1 MLELDLRKINNE
13 CILILNAIIV
23 LIIKKYFKVIT
34 YIKYICTIIYLTNN
48 NKNMYTIPLFPLNMV
63 VLPFE
68 KVPLHI
74 FEPRYKKMIDESLK
88 NNTPFGIVSKNNGSV
103 DSVGCSLK
111 VTKVIKRYEN
121 GEYDLIATGDKC
133 FQVIERSKIN
143 DLWFGNVEYMKRPA
157 IEDRN
162 ILKSVQNK
170 YLELLIKLKNEN
182 NFEFLMD
189 KDISFQFLTGI
200 LLPIEIKRHILIL
213 DNETKRLIYI
223 NDLFKKILSQKI
235 QNTENN
241 FPKA

>member
-1 MLELDLRKINNE
+1 MDLKKINSE
-13 CILILNAIIV
+13 WILILNAIDV

-34 YIKYICTIIYLTNN
+34 YIKYICTTNYLTINN
-48 NKNMYTIPLFPLNMV
+48 IIMYTIPLFPLNMV

-68 KVPLHI
+68 QVPLHI

-111 VTKVIKRYEN
+111 VTKIIKHYES

-143 DLWFGNVEYMKRPA
+143 DLWVGNIEYMKTPE
-157 IEDRN
+157 IEDKN

-170 YLELLIKLKNEN
+170 YLELLIKIKNEK

-189 KDISFQFLTGI
+189 KDISFKFLIGI
-200 LLPIEIKRHILIL
+200 SLPTEIKRSIIML
-213 DNETKRLIYI
+213 DNETKRLFYI
-223 NDLFKKILSQKI
+223 NDLFKKILSQNI
-235 QNTENN
+235 QNTKNN
-241 FPKA
+241 FPEA

>member
-1 MLELDLRKINNE
+1 M
-13 CILILNAIIV
+13 ILNAIDV

-34 YIKYICTIIYLTNN
+34 YIKYICTTLYLTINN
-48 NKNMYTIPLFPLNMV
+48 IIMYTIPLFPLNMV

-68 KVPLHI
+68 QVPLHI

-88 NNTPFGIVSKNNGSV
+88 NNTPFGIVSKKNGSV

-111 VTKVIKRYEN
+111 VTKIIKHYES

-143 DLWFGNVEYMKRPA
+143 DLWVGNIEYMKTPE
-157 IEDRN
+157 IEDKN
-162 ILKSVQNK
+162 ILKSVQNN
-170 YLELLIKLKNEN
+170 YLELLIKLKNEK
-182 NFEFLMD
+182 NFELLMD
-189 KDISFQFLTGI
+189 KNISFQFLTGI
-200 LLPIEIKRHILIL
+200 SLPTDIKRSILML

-241 FPKA
+241 LPEA

>member
-1 MLELDLRKINNE
+1 
-13 CILILNAIIV
+13 
-23 LIIKKYFKVIT
+23 
-34 YIKYICTIIYLTNN
+34 
-48 NKNMYTIPLFPLNMV
+48 MYTIPLFPLNMV

-68 KVPLHI
+68 QVPLHI

-111 VTKVIKRYEN
+111 VTKVIKHYEN
-121 GEYDLIATGDKC
+121 GEYDLIATGDRW
-133 FQVIERSKIN
+133 FQLIERSKIN
-143 DLWFGNVEYMKRPA
+143 DLWVGNIEYMKTPE
-157 IEDRN
+157 IEDKN

-170 YLELLIKLKNEN
+170 YLELLIKLKNEK
-182 NFEFLMD
+182 NFELLMN

-200 LLPIEIKRHILIL
+200 SLPIDIKRSILML

-241 FPKA
+241 FPEA

>member
-1 MLELDLRKINNE
+1 
-13 CILILNAIIV
+13 
-23 LIIKKYFKVIT
+23 
-34 YIKYICTIIYLTNN
+34 
-48 NKNMYTIPLFPLNMV
+48 MYTIPLFPLNMV

-68 KVPLHI
+68 QVPLHI

-88 NNTPFGIVSKNNGSV
+88 NNTPFGIVSKSNGSV

-111 VTKVIKRYEN
+111 VTKIIKHYAS
-121 GEYDLIATGDKC
+121 GEYDLIATGDRC
-133 FQVIERSKIN
+133 FQVIKRSKIN
-143 DLWFGNVEYMKRPA
+143 DLWVGNIEYMKTPE
-157 IEDRN
+157 IEDKN

-170 YLELLIKLKNEN
+170 YLELLIKLKNEK
-182 NFEFLMD
+182 NFELLMD

-200 LLPIEIKRHILIL
+200 SLPIDIKRSILML

-241 FPKA
+241 FPEA

>member
-1 MLELDLRKINNE
+1 
-13 CILILNAIIV
+13 
-23 LIIKKYFKVIT
+23 
-34 YIKYICTIIYLTNN
+34 
-48 NKNMYTIPLFPLNMV
+48 MYTIPLFPLKMV

-68 KVPLHI
+68 QVPLHI

-111 VTKVIKRYEN
+111 VTKIIKHYES

-143 DLWFGNVEYMKRPA
+143 DLWIGNIEYMKTPE
-157 IEDRN
+157 IEDKN
-162 ILKSVQNK
+162 ILKSVQSK
-170 YLELLIKLKNEN
+170 YLELLVKLKNEK
-182 NFEFLMD
+182 NFELLMD

-200 LLPIEIKRHILIL
+200 SLPIDIKRSILML

-241 FPKA
+241 FPEA

>member
-1 MLELDLRKINNE
+1 
-13 CILILNAIIV
+13 
-23 LIIKKYFKVIT
+23 
-34 YIKYICTIIYLTNN
+34 
-48 NKNMYTIPLFPLNMV
+48 MV

-68 KVPLHI
+68 QVPLHI

-103 DSVGCSLK
+103 DSIGCSLK
-111 VTKVIKRYEN
+111 VTKIINHYKS

-133 FQVIERSKIN
+133 FQVIERSKVN
-143 DLWFGNVEYMKRPA
+143 GLWVGNIEYMKTPE
-157 IEDRN
+157 IEDKN

-170 YLELLIKLKNEN
+170 YLELLIKLKNEK

-200 LLPIEIKRHILIL
+200 SLPIDIKRSILML
-213 DNETKRLIYI
+213 DNETKRLVYI

-241 FPKA
+241 FPEA

>member
-1 MLELDLRKINNE
+1 
-13 CILILNAIIV
+13 
-23 LIIKKYFKVIT
+23 
-34 YIKYICTIIYLTNN
+34 
-48 NKNMYTIPLFPLNMV
+48 MYTIPLFPLNMV

-68 KVPLHI
+68 QVPLHI

-103 DSVGCSLK
+103 DSIGCSLK
-111 VTKVIKRYEN
+111 VTKIINHYKS

-133 FQVIERSKIN
+133 FQVIERSKVN
-143 DLWFGNVEYMKRPA
+143 GLWVGNIEYMKTPE
-157 IEDRN
+157 IEDKN

-170 YLELLIKLKNEN
+170 YLELLIKLKNEK

-200 LLPIEIKRHILIL
+200 SLPIDIKRSILML
-213 DNETKRLIYI
+213 DNETKRLVYI

-241 FPKA
+241 FPEA

>member
-1 MLELDLRKINNE
+1 
-13 CILILNAIIV
+13 
-23 LIIKKYFKVIT
+23 
-34 YIKYICTIIYLTNN
+34 
-48 NKNMYTIPLFPLNMV
+48 MYTIPLFPLNMV

-68 KVPLHI
+68 QVPLHI

-103 DSVGCSLK
+103 DSIGCSLK
-111 VTKVIKRYEN
+111 VTKIINHYKS

-133 FQVIERSKIN
+133 FQVIERSKVN
-143 DLWFGNVEYMKRPA
+143 GLWVGNIEYMKTPE
-157 IEDRN
+157 IEDKN

-170 YLELLIKLKNEN
+170 YLELLIKLKNEK

-200 LLPIEIKRHILIL
+200 SLPIDIKRSILML
-213 DNETKRLIYI
+213 DNETKRLVYI
-223 NDLFKKILSQKI
+223 NELFKKILSQKI

-241 FPKA
+241 FPEA

>member
-1 MLELDLRKINNE
+1 MN
-13 CILILNAIIV
+13 
-23 LIIKKYFKVIT
+23 
-34 YIKYICTIIYLTNN
+34 
-48 NKNMYTIPLFPLNMV
+48 TIPLFPLNMV

-68 KVPLHI
+68 QVPLHI

-111 VTKVIKRYEN
+111 VTKIIKRYES

-143 DLWFGNVEYMKRPA
+143 DLWVGNIEYMKTPE
-157 IEDRN
+157 IEDKN

-170 YLELLIKLKNEN
+170 YLEWLIKLKNEK
-182 NFEFLMD
+182 NFELLMD

-200 LLPIEIKRHILIL
+200 SLPIDIKRSILML

-223 NDLFKKILSQKI
+223 NDLFKKILTQKI

-241 FPKA
+241 FPEA

>member
-1 MLELDLRKINNE
+1 MLKIDLKKINNE
-13 CILILNAIIV
+13 YILILNAIDV
-23 LIIKKYFKVIT
+23 SIIKKYFNVIT
-34 YIKYICTIIYLTNN
+34 YIKYICANIYLTI
-48 NKNMYTIPLFPLNMV
+48 NKINMYTIPLFPLNMI

-68 KVPLHI
+68 QVPLHI
-74 FEPRYKKMIDESLK
+74 FEPRYKKMINESIK

-111 VTKVIKRYEN
+111 VTKIIKHHES

-133 FQVIERSKIN
+133 FQVIERSKVN
-143 DLWFGNVEYMKRPA
+143 DLWVGSIEYMRTPK
-157 IEDRN
+157 IEDKN

-170 YLELLIKLKNEN
+170 YLELLIKLKNEK

-189 KDISFQFLTGI
+189 KNISFQFLAGI
-200 LLPIEIKRHILIL
+200 LLPVDIKRNILML
-213 DNETKRLIYI
+213 NSETKRLIYI

-235 QNTENN
+235 QNTKNN

>member
-1 MLELDLRKINNE
+1 
-13 CILILNAIIV
+13 
-23 LIIKKYFKVIT
+23 
-34 YIKYICTIIYLTNN
+34 
-48 NKNMYTIPLFPLNMV
+48 MYTIPLFPLNMV

-68 KVPLHI
+68 QVPLHI

-111 VTKVIKRYEN
+111 VTKIIKHHES

-133 FQVIERSKIN
+133 FQVIERSKVN
-143 DLWFGNVEYMKRPA
+143 DLWVGSIEYMRTPK
-157 IEDRN
+157 IEDKN

-170 YLELLIKLKNEN
+170 YLELLIKLKNEK

-189 KDISFQFLTGI
+189 KNISFQFLAGI
-200 LLPIEIKRHILIL
+200 LLPVDIKRNILML
-213 DNETKRLIYI
+213 NSETKRLIYI

-235 QNTENN
+235 QNTKNN

>member
-1 MLELDLRKINNE
+1 MI
-13 CILILNAIIV
+13 ILNAIDV
-23 LIIKKYFKVIT
+23 LIIKKYFKVIM
-34 YIKYICTIIYLTNN
+34 YIKYICTTIYLTINYII
-48 NKNMYTIPLFPLNMV
+48 MYTIPLFPLNMV

-68 KVPLHI
+68 QVPLHI

-111 VTKVIKRYEN
+111 VTKIIKHYES

-143 DLWFGNVEYMKRPA
+143 DLWVGNIEYMKTPE
-157 IEDRN
+157 IEDIN

-170 YLELLIKLKNEN
+170 YLELLIKLKNEK
-182 NFEFLMD
+182 NFELLMN

-200 LLPIEIKRHILIL
+200 SLPTDIKRSILML

-241 FPKA
+241 LPEA

>member
-1 MLELDLRKINNE
+1 MN
-13 CILILNAIIV
+13 LILNVIDV

-34 YIKYICTIIYLTNN
+34 YIKYICTTIYLTINN
-48 NKNMYTIPLFPLNMV
+48 IIMYTIPLFPLNMV

-68 KVPLHI
+68 QVPLHI

-88 NNTPFGIVSKNNGSV
+88 NNTPFGLYQKIMAQLIVLAV
-103 DSVGCSLK
+103 RLK
-111 VTKVIKRYEN
+111 VTKIIKHYES

-143 DLWFGNVEYMKRPA
+143 DLWVGNIEYMKTPE
-157 IEDRN
+157 IEDKN

-170 YLELLIKLKNEN
+170 YLELLIKLKNEK
-182 NFEFLMD
+182 NFELLMD

-200 LLPIEIKRHILIL
+200 SLPIDIKRSILML

-241 FPKA
+241 FPEA

>member
-1 MLELDLRKINNE
+1 
-13 CILILNAIIV
+13 
-23 LIIKKYFKVIT
+23 
-34 YIKYICTIIYLTNN
+34 
-48 NKNMYTIPLFPLNMV
+48 MYTIPLFPLNMV
-63 VLPFE
+63 VFPFE
-68 KVPLHI
+68 QVPLHI

-111 VTKVIKRYEN
+111 VTKIIKHYES

-143 DLWFGNVEYMKRPA
+143 DLWVGNIEYMKTPK
-157 IEDRN
+157 IEDKN

-170 YLELLIKLKNEN
+170 YLELLIKLKNEK
-182 NFEFLMD
+182 NFELLMD
-189 KDISFQFLTGI
+189 KNISFQFLIGI
-200 LLPIEIKRHILIL
+200 SLPIDIKRSILML

-235 QNTENN
+235 QNTEND
-241 FPKA
+241 FPEA